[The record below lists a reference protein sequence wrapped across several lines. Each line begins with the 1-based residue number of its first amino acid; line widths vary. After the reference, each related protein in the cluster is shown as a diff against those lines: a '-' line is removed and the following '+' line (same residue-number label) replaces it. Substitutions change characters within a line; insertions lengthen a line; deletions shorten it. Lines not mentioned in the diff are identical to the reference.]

1 MVLEGYKTVGK
12 LAHTEYIEKRSKF
25 IGHICAVTTEEEALC
40 FIHGMKKKYFDATH
54 NIYAYALRE
63 GQIRRFSDDG
73 EPQGTA
79 GIPTLEVLI
88 KEEIVDCVV
97 VITRYFGG
105 TMLGA
110 GGLVRAYSHTAKEAV
125 LACGIVEMELFLS
138 YKTQCNYSQYEK
150 IMSLVSKFGGK
161 IMSCEFLAEVLMDL
175 AIAKQ
180 FEGSFLKE
188 LCEATNGS
196 VILKFEEEKYFSK

>member
-1 MVLEGYKTVGK
+1 MEGYKTVRS

-25 IGHICAVTTEEEALC
+25 IGHICAVTTEEEALS
-40 FIHGMKKKYFDATH
+40 FIGGVKKKYFDATH
-54 NIYAYALRE
+54 NIYAYVLRE

-79 GIPTLEVLI
+79 GIPTLEVLL

-110 GGLVRAYSHTAKEAV
+110 GGLTRAYSHTAKEAI
-125 LACGIVEMELFLS
+125 LAGEIVEMAPFLM
-138 YKTQCNYSQYEK
+138 YQTECNYNQYEK
-150 IMSLVSKFGGK
+150 IQSLIHKFSGK
-161 IMSCEFLAEVLMDL
+161 IINSEFLAEVLLEL
-175 AIAKQ
+175 AIPKQ
-180 FEGSFLKE
+180 FESSFLKE
-188 LCEATNGS
+188 LNEGTNGS
-196 VILKFEEEKYFSK
+196 VLLKYVDEKFFDN